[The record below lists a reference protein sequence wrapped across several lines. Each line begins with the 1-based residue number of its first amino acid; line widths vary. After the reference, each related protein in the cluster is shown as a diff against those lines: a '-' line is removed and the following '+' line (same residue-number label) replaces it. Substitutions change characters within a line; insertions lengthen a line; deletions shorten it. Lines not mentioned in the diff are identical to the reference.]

1 MNIFLWVLQGVLAA
15 LFLTA
20 GWLKVTKTR
29 EKLESFMPWVQHYAT
44 PVVRRVGVAEILGA
58 FGLILPAALGVAV
71 WLTPLAA
78 SGLALLMALAG
89 IHHLRKGEWSEAT
102 FNVVLFAL
110 TVFVAINR
118 IGPHAF

>member
-1 MNIFLWVLQGVLAA
+1 MNTALWILQGVLAA

-29 EKLESFMPWVQHYAT
+29 EKLETFMPWVQHYAT

-58 FGLILPAALGVAV
+58 IGLIVPAAFDVV
-71 WLTPLAA
+71 PWLTPVAA

-89 IHHLRKGEWSEAT
+89 IHHVRKGEWSEAS
-102 FNVVLFAL
+102 FNVVLFAGTL
-110 TVFVAINR
+110 FVAIFR
-118 IGPHAF
+118 FGPNSF